1 MHEKIFPLD
10 YRPSK
15 ERGFYYLLYAQIYK
29 NSVEILLDN
38 LLSQKGYEFQI
49 LKERLNDAHGMDHE
63 TLPLLFNFRH
73 YVELQLTGLILYGS
87 IISPELYDGLDEFI
101 DKARSDHNLTKLF
114 NKFRQFKIRS
124 GSWDKD
130 LISFILTLDKFDL
143 KSDRFRYPENRDAV
157 QYFTSEDIKYIKHKH
172 FYINLKSA
180 SYLRENIIKVI
191 DTLESLE
198 TYLDLAIEDY
208 YESLEYEDF

>member
-87 IISPELYDGLDEFI
+87 IISPELNDGLNEFI
-101 DKARSDHNLTKLF
+101 EQARFDHSLTKLF
-114 NKFRQFKIRS
+114 NKFRQFKIRN

-157 QYFTSEDIKYIKHKH
+157 QYFTSKD
-172 FYINLKSA
+172 INL
-180 SYLRENIIKVI
+180 
-191 DTLESLE
+191 TLS
-198 TYLDLAIEDY
+198 D
-208 YESLEYEDF
+208 